1 MGHKPLPSGRTHLR
15 GVRGWQLPLGSTT
28 PQLHKRCH
36 VMRRGETARH
46 KCLTATRTAAT
57 LRRFLCVCARTHTH
71 TGAMERI
78 REREKDFA
86 WIDLEIC
93 RMPLFTPACCCC
105 SSSSSSSS
113 FSSASYSSFA
123 PRARTCQCSSLRS
136 PARTFSYSLVCS
148 FHPGS
153 REVPLT
159 LASWSCLQRRRRR
172 RRVVPSRIEM
182 YSRARMHSRTHR
194 HSLRLTR
201 ANTLTLTCSDIH

>member
-1 MGHKPLPSGRTHLR
+1 VVCVVYAATPGVTGYGSQALAFGAHTPARGSWVATSSGFHYTAAPQEVSRDEER
-15 GVRGWQLPLGSTT
+15 GDST
-28 PQLHKRCH
+28 PQMPNGNQDGGHFAQVSVLC
-36 VMRRGETARH
+36 V
-46 KCLTATRTAAT
+46 
-57 LRRFLCVCARTHTH
+57 CVCARTHTH

-93 RMPLFTPACCCC
+93 RMPLFTPAYCCCC
-105 SSSSSSSS
+105 CCSSSSS

-123 PRARTCQCSSLRS
+123 PRTRTCQCSSLRS

-172 RRVVPSRIEM
+172 RRVVPSR
-182 YSRARMHSRTHR
+182 
-194 HSLRLTR
+194 
-201 ANTLTLTCSDIH
+201 